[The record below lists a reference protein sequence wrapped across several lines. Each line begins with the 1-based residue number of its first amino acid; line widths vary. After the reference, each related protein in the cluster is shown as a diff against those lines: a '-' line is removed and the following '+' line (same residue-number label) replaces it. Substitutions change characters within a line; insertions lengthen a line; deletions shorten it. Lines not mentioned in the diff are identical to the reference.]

1 MFVLEVMGRNAG
13 WLAAGCGLAAD
24 RHDAAPHVVLLPEVA
39 FDEAKVLA
47 AVKGCVERLGFC
59 AIAVAEGIRGPD
71 GRPLAQV
78 ATDSAGYVQLGG
90 AGAVVAARISASLGY
105 KVHHAIGDYLQRA
118 ARHLAS
124 ATDDAQAH
132 AVGVFAVEAALS
144 GESGF
149 APLSAGR
156 PHVPIAGM
164 SIPCRSSALRISRE
178 RCRGS
183 SCARTGC
190 M

>member
-132 AVGVFAVEAALS
+132 
-144 GESGF
+144 
-149 APLSAGR
+149 GR
-156 PHVPIAGM
+156 GICSRGGAERRERGLHRYPPDVLTSPIAGM
-164 SIPCRSSALRISRE
+164 SIPCRWSALRISRE